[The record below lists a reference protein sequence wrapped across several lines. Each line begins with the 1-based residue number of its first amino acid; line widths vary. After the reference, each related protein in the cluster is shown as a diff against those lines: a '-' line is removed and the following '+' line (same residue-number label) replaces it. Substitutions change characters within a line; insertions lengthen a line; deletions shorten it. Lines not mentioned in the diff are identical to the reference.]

1 MIDIGSEIKELRK
14 SNNMTLKDLSEKTG
28 LSIGFLSQFERGL
41 STIAVDSLELIA
53 KALNIELSHF
63 ILKPKTKKEYILKS
77 FEQEVYEVINN
88 KFVHYNLSNNLN
100 KKTFLPRKINILP
113 MGKDENITEYSHKG
127 EEFIYVLEGTLTLFL
142 DSKRYD
148 LYPGDS
154 AHYNSEK
161 MHNWANY
168 TSKMVKLIVVSTPNH
183 FSGSEV
189 VEENE

>member
-127 EEFIYVLEGTLTLFL
+127 EEFVYILEGTLTLFL

-183 FSGSEV
+183 FSESEV
-189 VEENE
+189 IQENE

>member
-14 SNNMTLKDLSEKTG
+14 SNNMTLKGLSEKTG

-154 AHYNSEK
+154 AHYNSKK

-183 FSGSEV
+183 FSESEV
-189 VEENE
+189 IQENE

>member
-183 FSGSEV
+183 FSESEV
-189 VEENE
+189 IQENE